1 MQLDFYDECKIY
13 TAINTE
19 FYDFYFNFEHQNFT
33 NDYNIQDN
41 FSKLMSPDSNCAYLI
56 MGRMLRA
63 TLYCMRK
70 MVNPLREDNINYSEL
85 HRHRPRPS
93 PGLDCLTVSII
104 DHKLHYSSI
113 SQQIVAP
120 LLKLYYG
127 ETLEHCKTEFWRR
140 SRDKYC
146 TGKVTL

>member
-1 MQLDFYDECKIY
+1 
-13 TAINTE
+13 
-19 FYDFYFNFEHQNFT
+19 
-33 NDYNIQDN
+33 
-41 FSKLMSPDSNCAYLI
+41 
-56 MGRMLRA
+56 
-63 TLYCMRK
+63 
-70 MVNPLREDNINYSEL
+70 MVNPLRDDVINYSEL
-85 HRHRPRPS
+85 HRHRPS

-127 ETLEHCKTEFWRR
+127 ETLEHCRTEFWEQ

-146 TGKVTL
+146 KGKVTL

>member
-1 MQLDFYDECKIY
+1 
-13 TAINTE
+13 
-19 FYDFYFNFEHQNFT
+19 
-33 NDYNIQDN
+33 
-41 FSKLMSPDSNCAYLI
+41 
-56 MGRMLRA
+56 
-63 TLYCMRK
+63 

-85 HRHRPRPS
+85 HRHRPRP
-93 PGLDCLTVSII
+93 GLDCLTVSII

-113 SQQIVAP
+113 SRQIVAP